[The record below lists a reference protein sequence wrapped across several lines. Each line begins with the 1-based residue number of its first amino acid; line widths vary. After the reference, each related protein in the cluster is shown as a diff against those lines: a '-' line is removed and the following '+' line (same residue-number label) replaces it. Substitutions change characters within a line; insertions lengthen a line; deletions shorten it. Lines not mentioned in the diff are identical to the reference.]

1 MEEPQNLPHGNN
13 GAHSLGINPVP
24 TYSEQV
30 QTTASEKQHNLSLDD
45 LHSVAADIKTTLT
58 AVITELSMEIRAVTA
73 RVQEVELHT
82 AQQGAALRHVNYK
95 VNANTLH
102 LRELNRQVEEL
113 ENRSR
118 RHNVRVRG
126 LPESVETDQL
136 TPMITGIFN
145 NLLGRP
151 PLTTIKMER
160 IHRALRPR
168 GKPSDPPR
176 DIICHID
183 DFQLKENILR
193 NARLRAKYMHEGNII
208 SFYQDLSHITL
219 QNRRDLKPLLDKLRD
234 KGIIY
239 KWKFP
244 FGLQANNQG
253 HIAVLRVPED
263 LQTFCKSMDIQ
274 YMDLPNWY
282 ADFRAKTPAKDNA
295 RDDLMETTS
304 SRARRRR
311 SQSSDNRIPPSADSV
326 NDPRATI
333 SPKPRRARKEY

>member
-1 MEEPQNLPHGNN
+1 MAESQNLPLGNN
-13 GAHSLGINPVP
+13 GAHLLGINQIP
-24 TYSEQV
+24 TYGDRVPATKSEV
-30 QTTASEKQHNLSLDD
+30 QRNLNLDD
-45 LHSVAADIKTTLT
+45 LNLVAADIKTTLT
-58 AVITELSMEIRAVTA
+58 AVITELSVEIRAVTA

-82 AQQGAALRHVNYK
+82 AQQGAALRHVNSK

-126 LPESVETDQL
+126 LPESVEADQI
-136 TPMITGIFN
+136 TPIITGIFN

-151 PLTTIKMER
+151 PQTTINMER

-183 DFQLKENILR
+183 DFLLKENILR
-193 NARLRAKYMHEGNII
+193 NARLRAKYVYEGNVI

-219 QNRRDLKPLLDKLRD
+219 QNRRDVKPLLDKLRD

-244 FGLQANNQG
+244 FGLQANTQG
-253 HIAVLRVPED
+253 HVAVLRVPED
-263 LQTFCKSMDIQ
+263 LRSFCKTMDIE

-282 ADFRAKTPAKDNA
+282 ADFRAKTPAKDEA
-295 RDDLMETTS
+295 RDDLMETSS
-304 SRARRRR
+304 SRVRRRR
-311 SQSSDNRIPPSADSV
+311 SQSSDDRQPPGADSV
-326 NDPRATI
+326 NDPRATTT
-333 SPKPRRARKEY
+333 PKPRRARKEY